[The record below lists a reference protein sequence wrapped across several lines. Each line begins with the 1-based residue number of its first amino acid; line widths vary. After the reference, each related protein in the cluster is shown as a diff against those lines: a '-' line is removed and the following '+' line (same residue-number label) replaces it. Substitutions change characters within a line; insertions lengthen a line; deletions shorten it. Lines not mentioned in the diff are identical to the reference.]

1 MQTTIKILDDIA
13 KVGASLL
20 GLAFG
25 VKKELKHKLKANA
38 ENLARDMNLVT
49 RDEFEVVRSMAQKAR
64 EENELL
70 KKEMTKNAGNKPAKN
85 TP

>member
-20 GLAFG
+20 GLAIG
-25 VKKELKHKLKANA
+25 VKKELKHKLRAKA
-38 ENLARDMNLVT
+38 ENVAREMDLVT

-64 EENELL
+64 EENEALREKL
-70 KKEMTKNAGNKPAKN
+70 DKSGQNSK
-85 TP
+85 

>member
-20 GLAFG
+20 GLAMG
-25 VKKELKHKLKANA
+25 VKTELKHKVKARA

-49 RDEFEVVRSMAQKAR
+49 REEFEVVRSMAQKAR
-64 EENELL
+64 EENEQL
-70 KKEMTKNAGNKPAKN
+70 KEELAKGKKK
-85 TP
+85 

>member
-25 VKKELKHKLKANA
+25 VKTELQQKLKAKG

-64 EENELL
+64 EENEVL
-70 KKEMTKNAGNKPAKN
+70 KEQIDKLSIKKK
-85 TP
+85 

>member
-20 GLAFG
+20 GLAIG

-38 ENLARDMNLVT
+38 ENVAREMNLVT

-64 EENELL
+64 EENEVL
-70 KKEMTKNAGNKPAKN
+70 KEQLQKKDSKSK
-85 TP
+85 